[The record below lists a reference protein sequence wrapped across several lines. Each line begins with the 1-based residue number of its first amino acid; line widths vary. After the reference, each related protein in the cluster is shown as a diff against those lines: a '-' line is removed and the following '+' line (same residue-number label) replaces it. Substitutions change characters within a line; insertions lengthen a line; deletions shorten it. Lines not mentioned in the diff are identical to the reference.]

1 MSTPYIKP
9 TQPRRVGKSV
19 LTAFAIAFAS
29 IIAVVGGANV
39 QQANAAAMTGF
50 TQVSVGNSFTCAVKS
65 DGTVWCWGR
74 NNVGQLGNGTTIN
87 ASRPVQVS
95 GLTGA
100 TQVAAAET
108 QACAVK
114 SDGRVWCWG
123 GGRLGNGSAAGSTV
137 PVQVSDLT
145 TATQISGNYSHFC
158 ALKADASVVCWGWNI
173 LYNLGDGT
181 TTDRLVPTAL
191 SPALPMGALQ
201 VSAGVFGTSVLLTDG
216 TVRSWGAGNNG
227 ALGNGSTTYS
237 TSTKTAPTGLSTVS
251 KISGGPGWGNLC
263 AIETVGRVVKCWGLN
278 NNGQL
283 GIGVMAASGAD
294 YWRLTPVA
302 VTGFTSAV
310 TSIDAGIYTPCAVLA
325 DTSLMC
331 WGYNGQGQAGVSG
344 TQVLTPTAVPNMTG
358 VSQVSTGYYHSCA
371 VLSDTTVKCWGSN
384 TYGALGNGSTT
395 NSVAA
400 VSVLAPA
407 VTLSTPTSVTASATT
422 STEKS
427 IDVSWTASSN
437 ASSYT
442 VKIYNGAGSS
452 VLGTKTSVT
461 GTSTSVTASTYSAIA
476 DNTAYKITVTAIGD
490 TGQSYNDSLESS
502 QVSVTTN
509 LVAATPTISSQPVA
523 ANRTVGQSVTFSV
536 TASVSDGGTL
546 SYQWLKNTVAIT
558 NATSSSYSANPVAA
572 ADAANY
578 SVTITNAV
586 VGGISKSVTSTAVA
600 LTIASAL
607 SIATPTTG
615 LTGTAH
621 SVFSLAVA
629 GSGGR
634 TSLAYALTGT
644 LVSGLSLSTSTGT
657 ISGTPTATGTS
668 TVSVTVTDANGATAS
683 TSSFTLSIGYAS
695 TTVSL
700 ALAAS
705 SPTYGTVDRITAT
718 TSRAGTVNFMVGGVS
733 ISGCSS
739 VATATTTAT
748 CDWIPTTV
756 GVAALSAQFTP
767 TTSTYSNSTTSLSPS
782 VQLRALTITPTTG
795 LSKVYGASDPTLTY
809 SISSGSLY
817 STDVLTGALSRAS
830 GENVNTYSITGGS
843 LGNANYALTFIPATF
858 RITQATQA
866 SLTLTSTSGT
876 YGTDVSLAATGG
888 SGGGALSY
896 VVTST
901 GTAGCSISS
910 GNLLSA
916 TTPGTC
922 TVTATRA
929 ATTNYLV
936 ESSIATTVTIARQTQ
951 TALNVSTVT
960 GDVYT
965 GIIVS
970 SSGGSGTGA
979 VSYGVTTGTANCAL
993 TSGVVTARTVG
1004 TCLLTVT
1011 KAADTYYLATSESFT
1026 LSFGKAIPV
1035 AGQISNPTTG
1045 TAGTEITLSFTGG
1058 SGTGAVTYAVLS
1070 PGTAKC
1076 VIANG
1081 KLVASASGS
1090 CTVTTTKQ
1098 GDDTYPD
1105 QVVTTEFTF
1114 SAGQIAVPTVPEETT
1129 TTTITATT
1137 TTTVVAGKTGKK
1149 TVVTT
1154 STTAPTTTTTSTTVV
1169 AGKNSGNPAPD
1180 LLNTASAQG
1189 AATIGGKTAKATTT
1203 RVNNQLIFTAGT
1215 FTVTFAG
1222 VNADGSVIPLRTDGV
1237 LELAREDMFRLD
1249 AKGFAPGTEV
1259 IVWMFSQPQRLTK
1272 LTVGADGL
1280 VHTALRVPKSLN
1292 DGLHHVVMV
1301 GVDQN
1306 KKEAKFEFG
1315 LDVGVPAKQ
1324 WWVSRVLLVIP
1335 ISVAVF
1341 IGLWLPTSV
1350 RRRRKQLI

>member
-1 MSTPYIKP
+1 MSIQYTKQ
-9 TQPRRVGKSV
+9 TQPRRVGKS
-19 LTAFAIAFAS
+19 LFTAIAIFFAS
-29 IIAVVGGANV
+29 IVAVVGGANV

-65 DGTVWCWGR
+65 DGTVWCWGLNTSGQLGDGTTTLR
-74 NNVGQLGNGTTIN
+74 NRPVQVSGLSGVTRVESSEGYSCALKSDGTVWCWGSNGFGQLGNGTTTN
-87 ASRPVQVS
+87 ANTPVQVS
-95 GLTGA
+95 SLTGVTQIA
-100 TQVAAAET
+100 TGYGHV
-108 QACAVK
+108 CAVK
-114 SDGRVWCWG
+114 SDGAVLCWGWNVMMNLGTGTTANATTPIAPTGLTSATQVTAGAYGACVLLTDTTVRCWGAGGSGQLGNGGTTYQTSTKTQPSALTGVSGLSNAKGQHTCAIMADKTIKCWGYNDHGQVGNNASANQLTPTLITTISDIENISSNNHTTCAVKTDGTAWCWG
-123 GGRLGNGSAAGSTV
+123 WAGQNQLGNGSNADKFV
-137 PVQVSDLT
+137 PTEVPNVSG
-145 TATQISGNYSHFC
+145 AFQISAGYTHTC
-158 ALKADASVVCWGWNI
+158 VVLADTTIKCWGRNQSGE
-173 LYNLGDGT
+173 LGDGT
-181 TTDRLVPTAL
+181 A
-191 SPALPMGALQ
+191 
-201 VSAGVFGTSVLLTDG
+201 
-216 TVRSWGAGNNG
+216 
-227 ALGNGSTTYS
+227 
-237 TSTKTAPTGLSTVS
+237 TGRAT
-251 KISGGPGWGNLC
+251 
-263 AIETVGRVVKCWGLN
+263 
-278 NNGQL
+278 
-283 GIGVMAASGAD
+283 
-294 YWRLTPVA
+294 
-302 VTGFTSAV
+302 
-310 TSIDAGIYTPCAVLA
+310 
-325 DTSLMC
+325 
-331 WGYNGQGQAGVSG
+331 
-344 TQVLTPTAVPNMTG
+344 
-358 VSQVSTGYYHSCA
+358 
-371 VLSDTTVKCWGSN
+371 
-384 TYGALGNGSTT
+384 
-395 NSVAA
+395 A

-407 VTLSTPTSVTASATT
+407 VTLSTPTSVTATATT

-427 IDVSWTASSN
+427 IDVSWDTSTG

-442 VKIYNGAGSS
+442 VKIYNAAGAS
-452 VLGTKTSVT
+452 VLGTKTNVT
-461 GTSTSVTASTYSAIA
+461 GTSTTITASTYSAIA
-476 DNTAYKITVTAIGD
+476 HNTAYKITVTAIGD
-490 TGQSYNDSLESS
+490 AGVNYNNSSESS
-502 QVSVTTN
+502 QASVTTN

-546 SYQWLKNTVAIT
+546 SYQWLKNAVAIT
-558 NATSSSYSANPVAA
+558 NATSSSYSASPVAA
-572 ADAANY
+572 DDAANY

-586 VGGISKSVTSTAVA
+586 AGGISTSVTSTAVA

-621 SVFSLAVA
+621 SAFSLAVA

-668 TVSVTVTDANGATAS
+668 TVSVTVTDANGTTAS

-739 VATATTTAT
+739 VTATTTTAT
-748 CDWIPTTV
+748 CDWVPTTI
-756 GVAALSAQFTP
+756 GVTALSAQFTP
-767 TTSTYSNSTTSLSPS
+767 TTSTYTNSTTSLSPS

-809 SISSGSLY
+809 SISTGSLY
-817 STDVLTGALSRAS
+817 STDALTGALSRAS
-830 GENVNTYSITGGS
+830 GENVNTYSITGGT

-876 YGTDVSLAATGG
+876 YGTDVSLVATGG

-896 VVTST
+896 VVTAS

-910 GNLLSA
+910 SNLLSA

-936 ESSIATTVTIARQTQ
+936 ESSTATTVTFARQTQ
-951 TALNVSTVT
+951 AAFNVSTVA

-979 VSYGVTTGTANCAL
+979 VTYGVTTGTANCAL

-1004 TCLLTVT
+1004 TCLLTVS
-1011 KAADTYYLATSESFT
+1011 KAGDTYFLAASESFT
-1026 LSFGKAIPV
+1026 LSFGKAIPIS
-1035 AGQISNPTTG
+1035 GQLSTPTTG

-1076 VIANG
+1076 VITNG

-1114 SAGQIAVPTVPEETT
+1114 SAGQIAVPTVSGETT
-1129 TTTITATT
+1129 TTTITPATT

-1154 STTAPTTTTTSTTVV
+1154 TTTAPTTTTTSTTVV

-1222 VNADGSVIPLRTDGV
+1222 VNADGSVIPLRADGV

-1280 VHTALRVPKSLN
+1280 VHTALRVPKSLK
-1292 DGLHHVVMV
+1292 DGLHHVVLV

-1315 LDVGVPAKQ
+1315 LDVGVPADQ

-1335 ISVAVF
+1335 ISIAVF

-1350 RRRRKQLI
+1350 RRRRKQSI